1 MYTVRM
7 EEEMEI
13 IISGSIDQPIYEQI
27 VRQFKEMILSKK
39 IKENEM
45 LPSIRKLAKELHISV
60 ITTQKAY
67 EILLRDGFIVT
78 IPGKGTYVSSQ
89 NKDFFIEENR
99 LQIEKHLLNASSLAK
114 SNGITLK
121 ELKETL
127 GIIYEEDGNE

>member
-1 MYTVRM
+1 
-7 EEEMEI
+7 MEI